1 MTLTSNITAV
11 RKISVVQ
18 AEVEGCWCWHLF
30 TGRQGTGKRLEL
42 GRGAHSPK
50 SLNVK
55 SVFMVEC
62 TKTRSFFQ
70 EAIMSSSEIGLGR
83 RTSAQRAFASSTIK
97 AATTRTLPPPATT
110 SATTTTTTTPS
121 TTTTTTTTP
130 AANITTTTT
139 TTTRTTTTTT
149 TTSTTTTITST
160 TTTTTSTTTTPS
172 TTTTTSTTT

>member
-11 RKISVVQ
+11 RKISVVE
-18 AEVEGCWCWHLF
+18 AEVEGCWCWHLY

-97 AATTRTLPPPATT
+97 ASTTRPLPPPTTT
-110 SATTTTTTTPS
+110 SATTTTTTTPF
-121 TTTTTTTTP
+121 TTTTTTTP
-130 AANITTTTT
+130 IATSTTTTT
-139 TTTRTTTTTT
+139 ITPTTTTT
-149 TTSTTTTITST
+149 TTSTTTS
-160 TTTTTSTTTTPS
+160 TTSTT
-172 TTTTTSTTT
+172 

>member
-18 AEVEGCWCWHLF
+18 AEVEGCWCWHLY

-62 TKTRSFFQ
+62 TETRSFFQ

-97 AATTRTLPPPATT
+97 ATTTRTLPPP
-110 SATTTTTTTPS
+110 
-121 TTTTTTTTP
+121 
-130 AANITTTTT
+130 
-139 TTTRTTTTTT
+139 TTTTT
-149 TTSTTTTITST
+149 TTSTKTTTTTTTSNPV
-160 TTTTTSTTTTPS
+160 TTTTTSTTTIAPS
-172 TTTTTSTTT
+172 NTTTTTTITSTTSTTTTATSSTTTTSSTS

>member
-18 AEVEGCWCWHLF
+18 AEVEGCWCWHLY

-62 TKTRSFFQ
+62 AKTRSFFQ
-70 EAIMSSSEIGLGR
+70 EAIMSSSEIGHGR

-97 AATTRTLPPPATT
+97 AATTRTLPPP
-110 SATTTTTTTPS
+110 TPTS
-121 TTTTTTTTP
+121 TTTTTTIPCTTTTTSTTP
-130 AANITTTTT
+130 AATITTTTT

-149 TTSTTTTITST
+149 TPTATSTTTT
-160 TTTTTSTTTTPS
+160 
-172 TTTTTSTTT
+172 

>member
-18 AEVEGCWCWHLF
+18 AEVEGCWCWHLY
-30 TGRQGTGKRLEL
+30 TGKQGTGKRLEL

-62 TKTRSFFQ
+62 TETRSFFQ

-83 RTSAQRAFASSTIK
+83 RTRAQRAFASSTIK
-97 AATTRTLPPPATT
+97 AATARTLPPPATT

-130 AANITTTTT
+130 AANNTTTS
-139 TTTRTTTTTT
+139 TTTRTTTTTTTTT

-160 TTTTTSTTTTPS
+160 TTTTTSTTTT
-172 TTTTTSTTT
+172 TTTTS

>member
-1 MTLTSNITAV
+1 MTLTRNITAV

-70 EAIMSSSEIGLGR
+70 EAIMSSEIGLGR

-97 AATTRTLPPPATT
+97 ATTTRTLSPPITT
-110 SATTTTTTTPS
+110 

-130 AANITTTTT
+130 FTTTTTSTTPAATITTTTS
-139 TTTRTTTTTT
+139 TTTT

-160 TTTTTSTTTTPS
+160 TTTTTS
-172 TTTTTSTTT
+172 

>member
-62 TKTRSFFQ
+62 TETRSFFQ

-83 RTSAQRAFASSTIK
+83 RTSTQRAFASSTIK
-97 AATTRTLPPPATT
+97 ASAPRTLPPPTTTSTTTATT
-110 SATTTTTTTPS
+110 TTTPFTTTTTTTPITTTTITPTTTS
-121 TTTTTTTTP
+121 RTTTTTTTP
-130 AANITTTTT
+130 
-139 TTTRTTTTTT
+139 T
-149 TTSTTTTITST
+149 TTS
-160 TTTTTSTTTTPS
+160 
-172 TTTTTSTTT
+172 

>member
-18 AEVEGCWCWHLF
+18 AEVEGCWCWHLY

-97 AATTRTLPPPATT
+97 AATTRTLPPPTTT

-130 AANITTTTT
+130 AANNTTTS
-139 TTTRTTTTTT
+139 TTTRTTTTTTTTT

-160 TTTTTSTTTTPS
+160 TTTTTSTTTT
-172 TTTTTSTTT
+172 TTTTS

>member
-18 AEVEGCWCWHLF
+18 AEVEGCWCWHLY

-83 RTSAQRAFASSTIK
+83 RTSTQRAFASSTIK
-97 AATTRTLPPPATT
+97 ASATRTLPPPTTT
-110 SATTTTTTTPS
+110 SATTTTTTAPS

-139 TTTRTTTTTT
+139 TPTATSTTTTTT
-149 TTSTTTTITST
+149 TTITTITP
-160 TTTTTSTTTTPS
+160 TTTSTT
-172 TTTTTSTTT
+172 

>member
-11 RKISVVQ
+11 RKISVVE
-18 AEVEGCWCWHLF
+18 AEVEGCWCWHLY

-50 SLNVK
+50 SVNVK

-97 AATTRTLPPPATT
+97 ATTTRTLPPPTTT
-110 SATTTTTTTPS
+110 SATTTTTTPF
-121 TTTTTTTTP
+121 TTTPTTTTP
-130 AANITTTTT
+130 TANITTTTTSTT

-149 TTSTTTTITST
+149 TTLIATSPTTT
-160 TTTTTSTTTTPS
+160 
-172 TTTTTSTTT
+172 

>member
-62 TKTRSFFQ
+62 TETRSFFQ
-70 EAIMSSSEIGLGR
+70 EAIMSSSSEIGR

-97 AATTRTLPPPATT
+97 AT
-110 SATTTTTTTPS
+110 
-121 TTTTTTTTP
+121 
-130 AANITTTTT
+130 
-139 TTTRTTTTTT
+139 
-149 TTSTTTTITST
+149 
-160 TTTTTSTTTTPS
+160 
-172 TTTTTSTTT
+172 